1 MTINQPFGDA
11 DASGQTAATA
21 GSNPGDGGRTTGSG
35 GA

>member
-21 GSNPGDGGRTTGSG
+21 GSNTNDDGGATGSG